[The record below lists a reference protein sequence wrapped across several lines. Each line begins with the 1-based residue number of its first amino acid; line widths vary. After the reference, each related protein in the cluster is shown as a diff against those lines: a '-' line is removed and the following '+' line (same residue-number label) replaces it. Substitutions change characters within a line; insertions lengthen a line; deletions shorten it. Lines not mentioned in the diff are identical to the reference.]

1 MKPDFRCQTRSLA
14 MRTKIQYFARCL
26 FFAEICEPNGAHCA
40 TQTLKKKKKNK
51 NSMLSDLASR
61 YVIRVLEYTLL
72 ILVGSSK
79 SNKVY
84 KHQNCH
90 CQALQA

>member
-40 TQTLKKKKKNK
+40 TQTLKKKKKNQK
-51 NSMLSDLASR
+51 QYAF
-61 YVIRVLEYTLL
+61 
-72 ILVGSSK
+72 
-79 SNKVY
+79 
-84 KHQNCH
+84 
-90 CQALQA
+90 

>member
-40 TQTLKKKKKNK
+40 TQTLKKKKKNQK
-51 NSMLSDLASR
+51 QYAFWFGFQICYQSFGVHSLNISR
-61 YVIRVLEYTLL
+61 EQQ
-72 ILVGSSK
+72 K
-79 SNKVY
+79 
-84 KHQNCH
+84 Q
-90 CQALQA
+90 

>member
-40 TQTLKKKKKNK
+40 TQTLKKKKKK
-51 NSMLSDLASR
+51 PKAVCFLIWLPDMLSEFRS
-61 YVIRVLEYTLL
+61 TL
-72 ILVGSSK
+72 S
-79 SNKVY
+79 
-84 KHQNCH
+84 
-90 CQALQA
+90 